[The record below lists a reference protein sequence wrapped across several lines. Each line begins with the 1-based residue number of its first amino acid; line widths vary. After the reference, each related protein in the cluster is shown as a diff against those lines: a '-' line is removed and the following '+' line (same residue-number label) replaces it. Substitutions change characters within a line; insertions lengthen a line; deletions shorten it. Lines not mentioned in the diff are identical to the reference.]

1 MVGPMKIQDSRGSTI
16 PDPQGSERGGEAHRN
31 TAVQGRIYRPGPRVE
46 KEVQSDY
53 VTREDVK
60 ESEFSMLGFQ

>member
-1 MVGPMKIQDSRGSTI
+1 MVGPVKIRDSRGSRI
-16 PDPQGSERGGEAHRN
+16 PDPQHSERGSEAHRN
-31 TAVQGRIYRPGPRVE
+31 TAVQGRIHRSGPRIE